1 MNDKKD
7 SNDSKSSFNMNLD
20 TRLGGLLIT
29 ALTMGIGIII
39 FLNINYVT
47 YNEFCA
53 YKEYMSNDYM
63 KLENRLDKIDDKLD
77 KLTDF
82 LMNK

>member
-39 FLNINYVT
+39 FLNINYIT
-47 YNEFCA
+47 YNEFRA